1 MAGYSVTQRIKQVSQ
16 HRGGYINPK
25 ELKPMALADIEE
37 EIAYEE
43 SRLHIHIVGDR
54 RDFDKARREWK
65 GLSKMQV
72 AYIASTWRN
81 AIYTRY
87 MNK

>member
-1 MAGYSVTQRIKQVSQ
+1 MNLLVEAMK
-16 HRGGYINPK
+16 
-25 ELKPMALADIEE
+25 KPNEKADDKFIEMALADIEE

-54 RDFDKARREWK
+54 RDFDKARRDWK

-72 AYIASTWRN
+72 AYIASIWRN
-81 AIYTRY
+81 AIYTRNT
-87 MNK
+87 NK

>member
-1 MAGYSVTQRIKQVSQ
+1 MNLFVEAM
-16 HRGGYINPK
+16 K
-25 ELKPMALADIEE
+25 EPNAKADDKFIEMALADIEE